1 MVCLLLSRAVLV
13 QRSIRT
19 AGWGF
24 KSSTHFLSSLD
35 THLVSR
41 CDYARRRFSSH
52 LLVLGNTTDCSLF
65 TNMTM
70 DDLPPVD
77 QVAGGDSKQKRGT
90 EAGEEAA
97 PSKRKKT
104 VAKKNSHENAVVYD
118 PVTMRKPKKKNC
130 VSIVSWNV
138 AGLRAFL
145 KKASED
151 LETLVAEESPD
162 IFCIQEHKLQEGK
175 HGEDARAAFHKYFP
189 ECSHGYWN
197 FSTVKKGYSG
207 TAILSKKKPLR
218 VTYGLTHEEHSEN
231 DEEGRIITAEFDS
244 FYIVNTYVPNSGA
257 GLKRLDFRVQEWDV
271 ALSNHVKALEE
282 KEGKPVVLVGD
293 MNCAAEEI
301 DIHSPK
307 TNLRSAGFT
316 IEERESFAKRY
327 LKNGLTDAFRTL
339 HPGVIGYTYWGYRFN
354 LRAKNKGWR
363 LDYFLVSD
371 GLFRSSVYDCYH
383 LPSFM
388 GSDHAPLGIS
398 VEIDA

>member
-1 MVCLLLSRAVLV
+1 M

-24 KSSTHFLSSLD
+24 KSSTHFLPSSFLD
-35 THLVSR
+35 NHLVSS
-41 CDYARRRFSSH
+41 DYARRRFSNRS
-52 LLVLGNTTDCSLF
+52 LVLSDRTDCSLL

-70 DDLPPVD
+70 DDSQQVD
-77 QVAGGDSKQKRGT
+77 QVAGGDGDINSKQKRRT
-90 EAGEEAA
+90 ETGNEAT
-97 PSKRKKT
+97 PSKKKKT
-104 VAKKNSHENAVVYD
+104 VVKNSHENAVVYD
-118 PVTMRKPKKKNC
+118 PVTMRKPRKKNC

-175 HGEDARAAFHKYFP
+175 HSEDARAAFHEYFP

-207 TAILSKKKPLR
+207 TAILSKKEPLR
-218 VTYGLTHEEHSEN
+218 VTYGLTHEDHSEN

-271 ALSNHVKALEE
+271 ALSNHVKALEK

-316 IEERESFAKRY
+316 IEERESFANRY

-339 HPGVIGYTYWGYRFN
+339 HPGIIGYTYWGYRFN

-371 GLFRSSVYDCYH
+371 SLFRSSVYDCYH

-398 VEIDA
+398 VDLDA